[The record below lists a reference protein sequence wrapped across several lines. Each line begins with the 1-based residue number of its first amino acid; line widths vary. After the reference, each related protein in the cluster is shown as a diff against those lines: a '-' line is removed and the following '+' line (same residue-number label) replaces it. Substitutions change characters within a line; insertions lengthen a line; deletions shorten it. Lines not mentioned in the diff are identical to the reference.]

1 MTAVEVATVHH
12 VLPLPVDQRVV
23 VGAVELVLD
32 ELAPPGQAVGH
43 HPDDVGGAAQRVSVL
58 QPVAVARQLAG
69 HQVFPQPGRD
79 ALHAGVRLGG
89 KQPLVEVEGVAP
101 HGDAHQRGDPG
112 RQPHQVVGAGIGE
125 AGQRRHHRGAV
136 HQCQPLF
143 RSQGQGGD
151 SQLLIDLGGGAQH
164 TIMMELALPHQHGGD
179 VGERRQIAAGPD
191 GTLFRDAR
199 HQILLQQPAEPLKQR
214 RADPGDSLRQRAEPG
229 RQHGAGGIEL
239 EIRPQPAAVKAGQV
253 QRQLGHQLGR
263 HRPGHR
269 VAVAGG
275 HPVDDPLFGQQP
287 VEKIGAPLDAGHEG
301 GIRVEHGPGTAFGQ
315 GHHVFDGQRRGAEG
329 DPSHLT
335 LVHRSAARNQKS

>member
-1 MTAVEVATVHH
+1 M
-12 VLPLPVDQRVV
+12 
-23 VGAVELVLD
+23 
-32 ELAPPGQAVGH
+32 
-43 HPDDVGGAAQRVSVL
+43 
-58 QPVAVARQLAG
+58 ARQLAG

-101 HGDAHQRGDPG
+101 HGDAHQGGDPG

-125 AGQRRHHRGAV
+125 ASQRRHHRSAV

-143 RSQGQGGD
+143 RPQAQGGD
-151 SQLLIDLGGGAQH
+151 PQLPIDLGGGAQH
-164 TIMMELALPHQHGGD
+164 TIMMKLALPHQHGGD
-179 VGERRQIAAGPD
+179 VGERGEIAAGAHRP
-191 GTLFRDAR
+191 LFGNAR
-199 HQILLQQPAEPLKQR
+199 HQILLQQPAEPLEQG
-214 RADPGDSLRQRAEPG
+214 RADPGDPLRQGAEPG

-287 VEKIGAPLDAGHEG
+287 VEKIGPPLDAGHEG

-315 GHHVFDGQRRGAEG
+315 GHHIFDGQRRGAEG